1 MKLGASHPMGPFEL
15 SDYVGLDLCKYVQ
28 ALLIAVYWYYQQD
41 LNNSVVYNHQ
51 QSTNLYSI
59 ILRFIME
66 GWARKYPDNP
76 QFKESQLLNKY
87 VAEGKLGR
95 KSGQGFYNYA
105 PAKK

>member
-1 MKLGASHPMGPFEL
+1 
-15 SDYVGLDLCKYVQ
+15 
-28 ALLIAVYWYYQQD
+28 
-41 LNNSVVYNHQ
+41 
-51 QSTNLYSI
+51 
-59 ILRFIME
+59 ME